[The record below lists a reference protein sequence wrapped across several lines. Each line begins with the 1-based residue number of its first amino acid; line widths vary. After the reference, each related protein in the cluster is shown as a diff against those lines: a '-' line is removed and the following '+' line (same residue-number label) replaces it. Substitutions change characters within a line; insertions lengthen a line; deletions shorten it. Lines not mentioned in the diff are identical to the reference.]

1 MLKIKTLVLGGVLC
15 LLAAASYADSVT
27 TIPITGTTYDGFAS
41 TEGDYRIQGPGLSL
55 WETTLGGP
63 NYIGDCTIGT
73 VCNFSWSPVG
83 PAGFCDFCSTLSG
96 GSLGSTQVQ
105 WLEPS
110 LLFKGSAF
118 YSGGDTLT
126 MNFSVSGTIYG
137 FQLVGCQSDGGACSL
152 GPQVFALKI
161 SGTGTQTLSINEFSG
176 TPSLVVGL
184 EGTFSGT
191 ATPITTTPEP
201 GSMILM
207 GTGLAGVWIKTRRRV
222 YEVLG
227 GRRGC

>member
-15 LLAAASYADSVT
+15 MLAVACYADSVT
-27 TIPITGTTYDGFAS
+27 TIPITGTTYDGFAT
-41 TEGDYRIQGPGLSL
+41 TEGDYNLQGPGLSL
-55 WETTLGGP
+55 WQADLGGP
-63 NYIGDCTIGT
+63 SYIGYCTAGT
-73 VCNFSWSPVG
+73 VCSFTWSPASPG
-83 PAGFCDFCSTLSG
+83 AFCSFCSNFSG

-137 FQLVGCQSDGGACSL
+137 FQLVGCQSDGGDCSL

-161 SGTGTQTLSINEFSG
+161 SGTGTETLTINEFSG
-176 TPSLVVGL
+176 TPSEIIGL
-184 EGTFSGT
+184 QGTFSGT

-207 GTGLAGVWIKTRRRV
+207 GTGLAGVWIKKRRRV
-222 YEVLG
+222 
-227 GRRGC
+227 

>member
-1 MLKIKTLVLGGVLC
+1 MLKIKTLVLGVVLC
-15 LLAAASYADSVT
+15 LLAAACYADSVT
-27 TIPITGTTYDGFAS
+27 TIPITGATYDGFAT
-41 TEGDYRIQGPGLSL
+41 TEGDYNIQGPGLSL
-55 WETTLGGP
+55 WQADLGGP
-63 NYIGDCTIGT
+63 SYIGYCTVGT
-73 VCNFSWSPVG
+73 VCNFTWSPASPG
-83 PAGFCDFCSTLSG
+83 AFCGFCSKFSG

-105 WLEPS
+105 WLEPD

-126 MNFSVSGTIYG
+126 MNFTVSGTIYG
-137 FQLVGCQSDGGACSL
+137 FQLLGCDTDGYGCSP

-201 GSMILM
+201 GSMMLM
-207 GTGLAGVWIKTRRRV
+207 GTGLAGVWIKRRRRV
-222 YEVLG
+222 
-227 GRRGC
+227 